1 MLLYGLSFAIKSHL
15 QTGNIIFVL
24 KFTNKNTY
32 LLIGYFDYLRF
43 SKNII

>member
-1 MLLYGLSFAIKSHL
+1 MLLYGLSSAIKSDL
-15 QTGNIIFVL
+15 LRGNIIFVL

-32 LLIGYFDYLRF
+32 LLIGYFDYLQL